1 MCKSQT
7 QEESVWWCLDVFF
20 VLLGLGEGEGL
31 DHQQQVHYQPC
42 VEGVEKASER
52 LSKAILLSPF
62 IEGSS
67 SCSLFM
73 SFTVCTRKN
82 LHSCEGKLQELVL
95 PLPTFLTATLWVGR
109 CTILGS
115 SREINDLSLD
125 PGKRA
130 GKQRKPFPLR
140 LFFVSTQHFRYRTF
154 SKTFFAPEKTF
165 LTFKTVLI
173 VKIA

>member
-1 MCKSQT
+1 MYPPYFSLNYPYYSSSSYPWFQT
-7 QEESVWWCLDVFF
+7 CVHSPFFGESFNSPFISKNISIQARVRVFPQEESVWWCLDVFF

-82 LHSCEGKLQELVL
+82 LHSCEGKL
-95 PLPTFLTATLWVGR
+95 
-109 CTILGS
+109 
-115 SREINDLSLD
+115 
-125 PGKRA
+125 
-130 GKQRKPFPLR
+130 
-140 LFFVSTQHFRYRTF
+140 
-154 SKTFFAPEKTF
+154 
-165 LTFKTVLI
+165 
-173 VKIA
+173 